1 MSWEKEREHMEH
13 GLINQTE
20 TSEKPVHARSAGI
33 PRPDNPSVPFGQ
45 TDAETVGEAEE
56 IITVTPVRR
65 TIAMRTLQSVRE
77 IPHALTSIETD
88 VTDLVKLRTLLK
100 DDFMRREG
108 VNLTYLAFFIQAV
121 VSAIKDYPLMNSVWA
136 VDKMIRKRNV
146 HISLLIGTEDS
157 VLAPVIKYADQKSVA
172 GIALEIAALTQ
183 KARTGRLTLDD
194 MQDGTFT
201 INNTGAFG
209 SILSSPTIHY
219 PQAAILTIESIVK
232 RPRVVD
238 DMIAVRSM
246 ANLCLSSDNRILEG
260 RVTGQFLH
268 RVKQNLEAFLPDTQ
282 IY

>member
-1 MSWEKEREHMEH
+1 MSREKEREHMEH
-13 GLINQTE
+13 GQTNQTE
-20 TSEKPVHARSAGI
+20 TKEMPVHARSAGI
-33 PRPDNPSVPFGQ
+33 LQSDNPRAPLGQ
-45 TDAETVGEAEE
+45 TEAETTGEEE
-56 IITVTPVRR
+56 EMIKVTPVRH
-65 TIAMRTLQSVRE
+65 TIATRTLQSVRE
-77 IPHALTSIETD
+77 IPHALTTIETD
-88 VTDLVKLRTLLK
+88 VTDLVKLRTKLK
-100 DDFMRREG
+100 DDFKRREG
-108 VNLTYLAFFIQAV
+108 VQLTYLAFFIQAV

-136 VDKMIRKRNV
+136 ADKMIRKRNV

-157 VLAPVIKYADQKSVA
+157 VLAPVIKYADQKSIS
-172 GIALEIAALTQ
+172 GIAQEIAALAQ

-209 SILSSPTIHY
+209 SILSSPTILY

-232 RPRVVD
+232 RPRVVG

-268 RVKQNLEAFLPDTQ
+268 RVKQNLEAFHPDTR

>member
-1 MSWEKEREHMEH
+1 MSLEKEREHMDR
-13 GLINQTE
+13 GE
-20 TSEKPVHARSAGI
+20 TSHTESKEKPVHVRSTGI
-33 PRPDNPSVPFGQ
+33 HLSDNPPTPFGQ
-45 TDAETVGEAEE
+45 TEAETVGEAEDF
-56 IITVTPVRR
+56 IKVTPVRH

-88 VTDLVKLRTLLK
+88 VTDLVKLRTKLK
-100 DDFMRREG
+100 DEFMRREG

-121 VSAIKDYPLMNSVWA
+121 VSAIKDYPVMNSVWA
-136 VDKMIRKRNV
+136 VDKIIMKRNV

-157 VLAPVIKYADQKSVA
+157 VLAPVIKFADQKSVS
-172 GIALEIAALTQ
+172 GIALEIASLTQ

-209 SILSSPTIHY
+209 SILSSPTINY

-238 DMIAVRSM
+238 EMIAVRSM

-268 RVKQNLEAFLPDTQ
+268 RVKENLEAFHPESQ